1 MEVILGVDVSSQ
13 TLDACL
19 QSPKHVKP
27 LFKTVAYTPEGCK
40 KLLAWAVRH
49 EVSRCAMEATGG
61 YELAIAQRVMQA
73 GIKMYI
79 ANPNRIRHFAKGDGI
94 LAKTD
99 KVDAF
104 VIAEFARKSNLPAAF
119 DASPVQI
126 EFKQLV
132 ARRIELKKD
141 LQAEKCRM
149 RLTAGAVLQSHENLV
164 EAINIEVEK
173 INRLIDAIVTQ
184 NPDIAQKVQV
194 LCQQKGVG
202 KATAQALIA
211 LVPELGR
218 IDRRK
223 IASLVGLAPIAN
235 ESGKMKGKRFISGG
249 RYEARRCLYMP
260 AWVATQYDP
269 EFAAF
274 YQRLIDNGKKPKV
287 AITAVMRKLLV
298 RLNAKMRNHLLES
311 TKSA

>member
-1 MEVILGVDVSSQ
+1 
-13 TLDACL
+13 
-19 QSPKHVKP
+19 
-27 LFKTVAYTPEGCK
+27 
-40 KLLAWAVRH
+40 
-49 EVSRCAMEATGG
+49 
-61 YELAIAQRVMQA
+61 
-73 GIKMYI
+73 
-79 ANPNRIRHFAKGDGI
+79 
-94 LAKTD
+94 
-99 KVDAF
+99 
-104 VIAEFARKSNLPAAF
+104 
-119 DASPVQI
+119 
-126 EFKQLV
+126 
-132 ARRIELKKD
+132 
-141 LQAEKCRM
+141 M
-149 RLTAGAVLQSHENLV
+149 RLATGAVLQSHENLI

-173 INRLIDAIVTQ
+173 IDRLIDAIVAQ
-184 NPDIAQKVQV
+184 NSDIAQKVQV

-249 RYEARRCLYMP
+249 RCEARRCLYMP

-269 EFAAF
+269 EFSAF

-298 RLNAKMRNHLLES
+298 RLNAKMRNYLLES
-311 TKSA
+311 SKST